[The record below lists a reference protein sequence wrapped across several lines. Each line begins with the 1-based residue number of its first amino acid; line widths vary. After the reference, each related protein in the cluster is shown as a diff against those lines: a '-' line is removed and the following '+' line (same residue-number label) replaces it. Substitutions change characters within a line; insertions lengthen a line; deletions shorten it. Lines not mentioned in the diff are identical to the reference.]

1 MCEQEFSLHHD
12 SRSIFKV
19 PMIINMMTFIF
30 SHTKIHQKLSW
41 CQKTQVSKLLQCFV
55 TQAWNIQQMLTETDV
70 KQTTHFVRKNEQLR
84 FITCQKFKMCAKVLF
99 GQQYYIFFRCMFSS
113 SYFIKVNCFYLA
125 CFSTYDFTKRKIQQL
140 NIRKLIYCNQ
150 TSL

>member
-99 GQQYYIFFRCMFSS
+99 GQQYYIFF
-113 SYFIKVNCFYLA
+113 VVCFRHHI
-125 CFSTYDFTKRKIQQL
+125 SW
-140 NIRKLIYCNQ
+140 KLIAFTLYVFRLMILQKEKYNN
-150 TSL
+150 